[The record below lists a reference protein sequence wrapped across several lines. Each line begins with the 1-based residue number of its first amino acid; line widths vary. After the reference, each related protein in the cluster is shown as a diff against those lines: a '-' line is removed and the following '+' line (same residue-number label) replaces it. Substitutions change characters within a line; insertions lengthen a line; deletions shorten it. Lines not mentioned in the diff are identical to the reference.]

1 MRNSFRSL
9 TVLALS
15 AGLFI
20 AIGPRLASAQSG
32 SAGGSIGNDDKSV
45 SGSRSTPRSV
55 EEPER
60 PAKPSRD
67 DSGTPRASRRT
78 SPGGGGGGGDSG
90 AGSFDGAWAVVVI
103 GGPMCQGSVTGAVV
117 ISSGR
122 IIGDGISSG
131 RVSPNGATFTAGAT
145 KEGIPYTTSGH
156 LSGRGGSGTFRRS
169 DGCSGRWVAS
179 KQ

>member
-1 MRNSFRSL
+1 MKTPFRCQMIS
-9 TVLALS
+9 ALF
-15 AGLFI
+15 ACLLV
-20 AIGPRLASAQSG
+20 AVAPKLASAQG
-32 SAGGSIGNDDKSV
+32 SAGGSIGNDDNSV
-45 SGSRSTPRSV
+45 SGSRSAPRAV
-55 EEPER
+55 EQPER

-67 DSGTPRASRRT
+67 DSDSSRRT
-78 SPGGGGGGGDSG
+78 SRKSDSGDGGGGGG

-131 RVSPNGATFTAGAT
+131 RVSPNGATHTAGAT

-156 LSGRGGSGTFRRS
+156 LSGRNGSGTFRRS
-169 DGCSGRWVAS
+169 DGCTGRWVAS

>member
-1 MRNSFRSL
+1 MRNSFRCL
-9 TVLALS
+9 TVLALF
-15 AGLFI
+15 ACLFI
-20 AIGPRLASAQSG
+20 AIGPQLASAQSG

-45 SGSRSTPRSV
+45 SGSRSAPRSV

-60 PAKPSRD
+60 AKPSRD
-67 DSGTPRASRRT
+67 DSDTPRASRRS
-78 SPGGGGGGGDSG
+78 SPGGGGGGGGGG
-90 AGSFDGAWAVVVI
+90 AGSFDGAWAVVVV

-156 LSGRGGSGTFRRS
+156 LSGRGGSGTFHRS
-169 DGCSGRWVAS
+169 DGCTGRWVAS